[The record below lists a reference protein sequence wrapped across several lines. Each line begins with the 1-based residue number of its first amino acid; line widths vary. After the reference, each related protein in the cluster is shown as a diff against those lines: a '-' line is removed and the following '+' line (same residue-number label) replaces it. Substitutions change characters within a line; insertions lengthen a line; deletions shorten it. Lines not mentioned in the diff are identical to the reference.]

1 MTKLNGKVLGRCFA
15 GNGAMLSF
23 ALVAVLGSAATA
35 SGMMGWEEMRL
46 QPDGGK
52 SNAVPRQPPSKNDS
66 RPG

>member
-1 MTKLNGKVLGRCFA
+1 
-15 GNGAMLSF
+15 MLSF